1 MKGSYIMKYELENGW
16 NVNVDKQAVFDFCEG
31 YKKFLNNSKTE
42 RESVISAVKLAEKR
56 GFAPL
61 SSFSSLK
68 PGDKVYSINKEKEI
82 LLAIIGT
89 EPIENGV
96 RIVGSHIDA
105 PRLDLKPNPLYE
117 DSEMAFF
124 KTHYYGGIK
133 KYQWTAVPM
142 AIHGVVVKESGERVD
157 IKVGDE
163 GDDVTFVITDLLPH
177 LAGDQMKKSA
187 SEVIDG
193 ENLNLLIGSMPSED
207 KEEKERVKAN
217 ILAILNEKYGIC
229 EEDFLSAELE
239 IVPAANAKDL
249 GFDRS
254 LIGSYAH
261 DDRVCSYPNLM
272 ALLDTEECRR
282 TAVCLLTDKEEV
294 GSMGNTGAKSNFLK
308 LMLME
313 LMQKTDKKAGQ
324 LELLRCLD
332 RSMCLSADVNAAF
345 DPNYASA
352 YDKRNAGKINYGI
365 TVSKYTGARGKGGS
379 SDASAELMAKIR
391 FLLNKNNVLWH
402 VAELGKVDGGGGGTI
417 AQYVANLGVDTVD
430 CGVSVLSMHAPFEVV
445 SKLDVYMTYRAFNV
459 FFSEK

>member
-1 MKGSYIMKYELENGW
+1 MKYELENGW

-68 PGDKVYSINKEKEI
+68 PGDKVYSINKEKEM

-124 KTHYYGGIK
+124 KTHYYGRNQ
-133 KYQWTAVPM
+133 KYRD
-142 AIHGVVVKESGERVD
+142 GCSDGNSRRFEVKESGERVD

-193 ENLNLLIGSMPSED
+193 ENLNLLIGSM
-207 KEEKERVKAN
+207 
-217 ILAILNEKYGIC
+217 
-229 EEDFLSAELE
+229 
-239 IVPAANAKDL
+239 
-249 GFDRS
+249 
-254 LIGSYAH
+254 
-261 DDRVCSYPNLM
+261 
-272 ALLDTEECRR
+272 
-282 TAVCLLTDKEEV
+282 AV
-294 GSMGNTGAKSNFLK
+294 
-308 LMLME
+308 
-313 LMQKTDKKAGQ
+313 
-324 LELLRCLD
+324 R
-332 RSMCLSADVNAAF
+332 
-345 DPNYASA
+345 
-352 YDKRNAGKINYGI
+352 
-365 TVSKYTGARGKGGS
+365 
-379 SDASAELMAKIR
+379 KIR
-391 FLLNKNNVLWH
+391 RKRSALRQIFW
-402 VAELGKVDGGGGGTI
+402 
-417 AQYVANLGVDTVD
+417 Q
-430 CGVSVLSMHAPFEVV
+430 SSMKSTGFARKTF
-445 SKLDVYMTYRAFNV
+445 KRRA
-459 FFSEK
+459 